1 MAQSAITKYT
11 KRIINLIISR
21 CVTKVV
27 NLLFNKATKSGTK
40 RKSTSSSKKS
50 GTTTKTVVTTTTTT
64 TRTTPKK
71 S

>member
-40 RKSTSSSKKS
+40 RKSSTSSAAKKKTS

-64 TRTTPKK
+64 TRKK
-71 S
+71 

>member
-40 RKSTSSSKKS
+40 RKSTSSSRKS

-64 TRTTPKK
+64 TRKK
-71 S
+71 

>member
-27 NLLFNKATKSGTK
+27 NLLFNKATKILQM
-40 RKSTSSSKKS
+40 TSAEM
-50 GTTTKTVVTTTTTT
+50 VVQ
-64 TRTTPKK
+64 
-71 S
+71 

>member
-27 NLLFNKATKSGTK
+27 NLLFNKATGKSGTK

-50 GTTTKTVVTTTTTT
+50 GTTTRTVVTTTTTT
-64 TRTTPKK
+64 TRKK
-71 S
+71 

>member
-1 MAQSAITKYT
+1 MAQRAITKYT

-64 TRTTPKK
+64 TRKK
-71 S
+71 

>member
-40 RKSTSSSKKS
+40 RKSTTSSAAKKKS

-64 TRTTPKK
+64 TRKK
-71 S
+71 

>member
-50 GTTTKTVVTTTTTT
+50 GTTAKTVVTTTTTT
-64 TRTTPKK
+64 TRKK
-71 S
+71 

>member
-40 RKSTSSSKKS
+40 RKSTSTSKKS

-64 TRTTPKK
+64 TRKK
-71 S
+71 

>member
-27 NLLFNKATKSGTK
+27 NLLFNKATKSSTK

-64 TRTTPKK
+64 TRKK
-71 S
+71 

>member
-64 TRTTPKK
+64 TRKK
-71 S
+71 

>member
-40 RKSTSSSKKS
+40 RKSTSSSKKR

-64 TRTTPKK
+64 TRKK
-71 S
+71 